1 VLLALVRHGEST
13 WNAERRMQ
21 GQADPPLS
29 DEGRAQALALRLLLD
44 GPAPDAVVASDLA
57 RARETAELL
66 GHPDAVLDRRWREA
80 DVGRWSGRLVREL
93 IAEDPDAYRGW
104 LEHTH
109 TPPGGEPWGATRER
123 VAAAARALAADGVRT
138 ALVVTHGGPVRA
150 CCEVFARLPRSHLV
164 PVPTASL
171 TVIDLNDSPR
181 LIAFGA
187 AVGRSET
194 AARGPADAAA

>member
-13 WNAERRMQ
+13 WNAEWRMQ

-29 DEGRAQALALRLLLD
+29 DEGRAQARALRPLLEGL
-44 GPAPDAVVASDLA
+44 APDVVIASDLA

-66 GHPDAVLDRRWREA
+66 GHPDAVLDRRWRES
-80 DVGRWSGRLVREL
+80 DVGRWSGRLVSDL
-93 IAEDPDAYRGW
+93 IAEDAEAYRGW
-104 LEHTH
+104 LEQTH
-109 TPPGGEPWGATRER
+109 TPPGGEPWGATRDR
-123 VAAAARALAADGVRT
+123 VVAAVRAAAAGGVRK

-150 CCEVFARLPRSHLV
+150 CCEVFAGLPRRHLV

-171 TVIDLNDSPR
+171 TAFEITAAPR
-181 LIAFGA
+181 LLVFGA
-187 AVGRSET
+187 APRPEN